1 MARNILVL
9 LVVGTVICFV
19 CSAPSAD
26 VPHMINYQG
35 KLTTASGGCL
45 NDTVQMSFTIYSDSL
60 GTVNEWS
67 ETQTEV
73 IIKDGIFNVFL
84 GSVDNIPSDVFD
96 GSVKYLG
103 VQVESD
109 PEMRPLKPMVSVAY
123 AYRSIESDTA
133 DFALSGAPDDDW
145 DIDTAGVNVYRLTG
159 DVGIGTPSPQ
169 YKLDIR
175 GTTGIDVGTN
185 FGDIPL
191 TINVPSDQSALISRI
206 AKGGSVINVVD
217 ADGNVGIGT
226 FSPQEKLDVSGTAR
240 VTGFKMPT
248 GASDGFVLTSDGSGD
263 GTWQPGGGGPNPGWV
278 DDGSIVRL
286 EDSTDYV
293 CIGTKN
299 NPGYSKLFLSH
310 DYHQLTLQENDAA
323 TDEKNWC
330 IDADN
335 GDFAI
340 WAVDDA
346 FGGWTSVM
354 YVDRVGTAPERVIFQ
369 GKFGMGDSYPDARLE
384 VSAEGGADDLLMLSS
399 NDDNDGDRFVVKNG
413 GSVGIGSADPQYKLD
428 IRGTTGIDVGSYS
441 GDIPLTINVPSDQ
454 SALISRIAKGG
465 SVINVVDADGNVGIG
480 TFSPQEKLDVAGI
493 TRTTGFEMP
502 TGASNG
508 YVLTSDVSGV
518 GTWQPGGGGGGG
530 WTDDGTVVR
539 LQTGSD
545 SVGIGTSNPGAPLQV
560 GSGSHAPVL
569 VNTSVQVDHDD
580 ASEHNIEIRNNSGAT
595 GWRINSTGSTT
606 FGPLSAGQDLYL
618 LGGNSTRMT
627 IDGTSGNVGI
637 GITSPDARLHIV
649 PSGTRALTIQRDDEI
664 HLSIKA
670 YGNLAYPILQ
680 SVRGRGT
687 GASPSAVQSGDPL
700 FVFQA
705 NGQYVP
711 SANRTGG
718 QLLFEANQNWGA
730 SACGTRI
737 LFKGVSDNSSSVSEW
752 MRLVN
757 GKVGVGTTSPQGAL
771 DVSSTTG
778 AFIVPRMTTAQR
790 DALTAVNGMIIY
802 NTSTNQF
809 NFYENGAWVTK

>member
-9 LVVGTVICFV
+9 LVVGTIICFV

-45 NDTVQMSFTIYSDSL
+45 NDTVQMTFTIYSDSL

-67 ETQTEV
+67 EIQTEV

-84 GSVDNIPSDVFD
+84 GSVDDIPADVFD

-109 PEMRPLKPMVSVAY
+109 PEMRPLKLMVSVAY
-123 AYRSIESDTA
+123 SYRSVESDTA
-133 DFALSGAPDDDW
+133 WFALSGAPDDDW
-145 DIDTAGVNVYRLTG
+145 DVDTAGLNVYRLTG
-159 DVGIGTPSPQ
+159 KVGIGTPSPQ

-185 FGDIPL
+185 FGDVPL

-226 FSPQEKLDVSGTAR
+226 FSPQDKLDVSGTAR
-240 VTGFKMPT
+240 MTGFEMPT
-248 GASDGFVLTSDGSGD
+248 GASDGYVLTSDGSGE
-263 GTWQPGGGGPNPGWV
+263 GTWQPGGGSSGGWT
-278 DDGSIVRL
+278 DDGTVVRL
-286 EDSTDYV
+286 QDSTDNV
-293 CIGTKN
+293 SIGTKK
-299 NPGYSKLFLSH
+299 NPASSKLFLSH
-310 DYHQLTLQENDAA
+310 EYRQLTLQENDAA
-323 TDEKNWC
+323 SNEKNWC

-354 YVDRVGTAPERVIFQ
+354 YVDRVGNAPERVIFQ

-384 VSAEGGADDLLMLSS
+384 VSAEGGADDLFMLSS
-399 NDDNDGDRFVVKNG
+399 NDDNDGDRFVVKNDG
-413 GSVGIGSADPQYKLD
+413 KVGIGSADPQYKLD

-454 SALISRIAKGG
+454 AALISRIAKGG
-465 SVINVVDADGNVGIG
+465 SVINVVDSDGNVGIG
-480 TFSPQEKLDVAGI
+480 TFSPQEKLDVSGTAQV
-493 TRTTGFEMP
+493 TGFKMP

-508 YVLTSDVSGV
+508 YVLTSDGSGV

-545 SVGIGTSNPGAPLQV
+545 SVGIGTANPGAPLQV

-569 VNTSVQVDHDD
+569 VNTSVQVDYDD

-627 IDGTSGNVGI
+627 IDGTSGNIGI
-637 GITSPDARLHIV
+637 GTTSPDARLHIV
-649 PSGTRALTIQRDDEI
+649 PSGVNGLTVQRDSEV
-664 HLSIKA
+664 HMGIKA
-670 YGNLAYPILQ
+670 YGNYSYPIL
-680 SVRGRGT
+680 SSLRGRGT
-687 GASPSAVQSGDPL
+687 GASPSPVQSGDDL
-700 FVFQA
+700 FVLQA
-705 NGQYVP
+705 NGQYGV
-711 SANRTGG
+711 SSCTGG
-718 QLLFEANQNWGA
+718 QLSFQANQNWNSLA
-730 SACGTRI
+730 SGTRI
-737 LFKGVSDNSSSVSEW
+737 LFQGASDNSTSVSEW

-757 GKVGVGTTSPQGAL
+757 GKVGIGTTSPQGAL